1 MVGGSSSD
9 LEAARPHLEVMGANV
24 IHCGDN
30 GAGQSTKLCNNLAMG
45 IQMVGVVEAINMGTK
60 LGLDAKTLASVMNTS
75 TSRCWSSENYNP
87 FPGVCEVRRGGG
99 GIERALRIVHGK
111 VCTRS

>member
-1 MVGGSSSD
+1 MVGGSESD
-9 LEAARPHLEVMGANV
+9 LNSALPYLKAMGSNV
-24 IHCGDN
+24 VHCGPN

-60 LGLDAKTLASVMNTS
+60 LGLDAKTLADVMNTS

-87 FPGVCEVRRGGG
+87 HPGVCEVG
-99 GIERALRIVHGK
+99 
-111 VCTRS
+111 